1 MATREN
7 LDKKL
12 LLLEQRLHELGKV
25 PTQKEDRALYANVK
39 YYYTNY
45 PNHPIVQRIKTQYPL
60 NSSSSRKTRNTMS
73 RDESIDFIIT
83 RVNELGYIPGPTEDR
98 FLYQKVKYLYENY
111 SENPGVASLME
122 QYPLEKKKSPS
133 MFAGMTF
140 EQKVDY
146 LESFLIKYQRIPPV
160 AYGMTNRIT
169 SNVIRFYERSP
180 DEPKVRRLMFLYPSY
195 DVYNKLISE
204 FGTIESYIEECIKTY
219 SQLPGDK
226 SIPMVEL
233 SKACSASNYKRYYNN
248 GKSNLAVQLVESI
261 YNSNIKSER
270 IIKLYELI
278 INNNS

>member
-25 PTQKEDRALYANVK
+25 PSQKEDRALYANVK

-60 NSSSSRKTRNTMS
+60 NSPSSRKSRNTMS
-73 RDESIDFIIT
+73 REESIDFIIT

-98 FLYQKVKYLYENY
+98 FLYQKVKYFYENY
-111 SENPGVASLME
+111 SDNPAVASLME
-122 QYPLEKKKSPS
+122 KYPLEKKKSPS

-146 LESFLIKYQRIPPV
+146 LESFLIKYQRIPPI
-160 AYGMTNRIT
+160 YLDNRIT
-169 SNVIRFYERSP
+169 NNVIRFYERYP
-180 DEPKVRRLMFLYPSY
+180 DEPRVIRLMHLYPSY
-195 DVYNKLISE
+195 DVFNKLISE
-204 FGTIESYIEECIKTY
+204 YDTIVRYIEECIKTY
-219 SQLPGDK
+219 SQLPGNK
-226 SIPMVEL
+226 TIPMVKL
-233 SKACSASNYKRYYNN
+233 SRACADSNYKRYYNN
-248 GKSNLAVQLVESI
+248 GKINLAVRLVESI
-261 YNSNIKSER
+261 YNSEIKTPP